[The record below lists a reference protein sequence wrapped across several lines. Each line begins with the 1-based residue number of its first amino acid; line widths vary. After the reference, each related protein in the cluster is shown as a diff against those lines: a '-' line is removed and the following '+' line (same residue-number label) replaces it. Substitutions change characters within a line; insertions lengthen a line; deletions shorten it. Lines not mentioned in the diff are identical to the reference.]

1 MTILGGSI
9 VSWHLRRNARNNP
22 TASFLH
28 SNHKRKSYKPPTY
41 LLAINYLFE
50 TCVIFLTDQRGFWAR
65 CICAVIS
72 LQMCSIQSKIHL
84 PITDAQR
91 YPSVGICGR
100 GRCCDV
106 FRGFG
111 CPANSWNS
119 SQRRI
124 WAGNDKCVEVPRRIG
139 QILLSSSS
147 TKVPFFDLY
156 LRLPHQKNKRGHMSP
171 QLFKIVAAALKNL
184 FTFDGKYRRSTVISA
199 RTCVTFFW
207 KLVTLYSVYRTRR
220 VDSNLASAL
229 DKLSAIKNYYSEAG
243 RPR

>member
-41 LLAINYLFE
+41 LLATKYLFE

-147 TKVPFFDLY
+147 TKVPFLNFY
-156 LRLPHQKNKRGHMSP
+156 LRGCR
-171 QLFKIVAAALKNL
+171 
-184 FTFDGKYRRSTVISA
+184 
-199 RTCVTFFW
+199 
-207 KLVTLYSVYRTRR
+207 
-220 VDSNLASAL
+220 
-229 DKLSAIKNYYSEAG
+229 IKKKG
-243 RPR
+243 GGL

>member
-28 SNHKRKSYKPPTY
+28 SNHKRKSY
-41 LLAINYLFE
+41 LLARNYLFE
-50 TCVIFLTDQRGFWAR
+50 TCVILLTDQRGFR
-65 CICAVIS
+65 ETYICAVIS
-72 LQMCSIQSKIHL
+72 LQMCTIQSKIHL

-100 GRCCDV
+100 GRRSDV

-111 CPANSWNS
+111 CPTNSWNS

-124 WAGNDKCVEVPRRIG
+124 WAGNDKCVEVPWRIG

-147 TKVPFFDLY
+147 TKVLFLNLY
-156 LRLPHQKNKRGHMSP
+156 LRGCRIKKREGGTCLRS
-171 QLFKIVAAALKNL
+171 FK
-184 FTFDGKYRRSTVISA
+184 
-199 RTCVTFFW
+199 
-207 KLVTLYSVYRTRR
+207 
-220 VDSNLASAL
+220 
-229 DKLSAIKNYYSEAG
+229 
-243 RPR
+243 